1 MNNKILLVDDD
12 IDILEIL
19 QYNLRKSNFIVETA
33 SNGIIAIEKALKFK
47 PDLIVLDVMMPN
59 MDGIEC
65 CEKLRELPELENVMI
80 TFLTARNEDYSE
92 IAGLEAGAD
101 DYIDKPIQPKVF
113 VAKIKS
119 LLRRRL
125 SIEQNDIITFND
137 ITIEKSKFKVK
148 FQEKEV
154 KLARKEFDLLVLL
167 FSDPGKLFTREEIMN
182 RVWKDDSFVG
192 DRTIDVHIRKLR
204 QKFGNNLINTI
215 KGIGYQLKENEI

>member
-1 MNNKILLVDDD
+1 MKNKILLVDDD
-12 IDILEIL
+12 TDILEIL
-19 QYNLRKSNFIVETA
+19 TYNLKKSNFIVDTA
-33 SNGIIAIEKALKFK
+33 SNGIVAIEKALKFK
-47 PDLIVLDVMMPN
+47 PDLIVLDVMMPD
-59 MDGIEC
+59 MDGITT
-65 CEKLRELPELENVMI
+65 CEKIREIPDLDNVII

-113 VAKIKS
+113 VTKIKS

-125 SIEQNDIITFND
+125 NTEQNDIITFND
-137 ITIEKSKFKVK
+137 ITIVKSKFKVK
-148 FQEKEV
+148 YQDLEV

-167 FSDPGKLFTREEIMN
+167 FSDPGKLFTRDEIMN

-215 KGIGYQLKENEI
+215 KGIGYQLKEK

>member
-1 MNNKILLVDDD
+1 MKNKILLVDDD

-47 PDLIVLDVMMPN
+47 PDLIVLDVMMPE
-59 MDGIEC
+59 MDGITA
-65 CEKLRELPELENVMI
+65 CEKIRELPELENVMI

-125 SIEQNDIITFND
+125 NIEKNDIITFND

-182 RVWKDDSFVG
+182 KVWKDDSFVG

-215 KGIGYQLKENEI
+215 KGIGYQLKEQ